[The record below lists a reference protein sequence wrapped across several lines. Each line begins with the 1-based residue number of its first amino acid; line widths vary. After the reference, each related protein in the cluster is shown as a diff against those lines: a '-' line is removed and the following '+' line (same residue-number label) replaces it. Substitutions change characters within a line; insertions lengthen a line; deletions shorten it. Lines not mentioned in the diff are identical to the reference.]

1 VPSLRNYLEMR
12 AAAPANFSPDG
23 SSVLVQSNLT
33 GTMQLYRVPTGGGD
47 LVPLTDFDEPVG
59 GAYLPTGSDIVVS
72 RDEGGN
78 ERHQLW
84 LMADEPGA
92 DLRPLVNDP
101 EHIHRVGGARR
112 DGSLLSYS
120 SNARNGV
127 DFDVYVIEPAPGAEP
142 RMVFDMGGW
151 CAAGGFSPDGEWL
164 AVARLTERNG
174 DEDLYLVSVAT
185 GEVVHVSPHEDDA
198 VCSFPSWRSDSS
210 GFFFTT
216 DQGRDRVA
224 VASYDMA
231 GRSWEYV
238 LERHWD
244 CSVSMN
250 WPGTRLL
257 LTTNDEG
264 FTSAW
269 LLDPSSLEVVGQ
281 VPLPGRGVASF
292 GFSRDGRYLAYGFT
306 SATVPGDVWLY
317 DCEDGA
323 TVRLTQSPGEV
334 DPAALVEPTLHRFA
348 SFDGEMVPAFL
359 YGAPEQAGPVVVYIH
374 GGPESQYVPSW
385 NPLVQF
391 FVARGF
397 SVAAPNVRGSTGY
410 GKRYHH
416 LDDVHRRLDSV
427 ADLASLHQW
436 LASQPGVDAGR
447 AALFGGSYGGYMV
460 LAGLAFQPELW
471 AAGVDIVGISSL
483 VTFLENT
490 SAWRRKF
497 REREYGSLEHD
508 REFLESASPI
518 NFVDQMRAPLFII
531 HGANDPRVPLSEAE
545 AIHKVLTDRGV
556 RCELLVYQDEGHGL
570 AKLKNRLDAY
580 PRAADFLDS
589 VLGVS

>member
-1 VPSLRNYLEMR
+1 
-12 AAAPANFSPDG
+12 
-23 SSVLVQSNLT
+23 
-33 GTMQLYRVPTGGGD
+33 
-47 LVPLTDFDEPVG
+47 
-59 GAYLPTGSDIVVS
+59 
-72 RDEGGN
+72 
-78 ERHQLW
+78 
-84 LMADEPGA
+84 
-92 DLRPLVNDP
+92 
-101 EHIHRVGGARR
+101 
-112 DGSLLSYS
+112 
-120 SNARNGV
+120 
-127 DFDVYVIEPAPGAEP
+127 
-142 RMVFDMGGW
+142 MVFDRGGW

-164 AVARLTERNG
+164 AVGRLTERNG
-174 DEDLYLVSVAT
+174 DEDLYLVSVTT

-231 GRSWEYV
+231 TRSWEYV

-244 CSVSMN
+244 CSVTMN

-269 LLDPSSLEVVGQ
+269 LLDPSSLEVVGE

-292 GFSRDGRYLAYGFT
+292 GFSRDGRSLVYGFT

-317 DCEDGA
+317 DCEDAA

-348 SFDGEMVPAFL
+348 SFDGEEVPVFL
-359 YGAPEQAGPVVVYIH
+359 YGSPEQSGPVIVYIH

-416 LDDVHRRLDSV
+416 LDDVGRRLDSV
-427 ADLASLHQW
+427 ADLASLHEW
-436 LASQPGVDAGR
+436 LAAQPGVDAER

-460 LAGLAFQPELW
+460 LAGLAFQPQLW

-556 RCELLVYQDEGHGL
+556 RCDLLVYPDEGHGL

-589 VLGVS
+589 VLGVSS